1 MSEVAE
7 VSHDG
12 TCMNCG
18 SPIVHWRNPG
28 EYSGRWAHVGPD
40 ISKHPAVPHPT
51 SVRDRH
57 YDRPR
62 GPGQPEPTALE
73 ELAALVR
80 HASPLSLAYGPE
92 QSCHRI
98 GPGRLV
104 DQRAWEQ
111 WCKKW
116 GQEA

>member
-1 MSEVAE
+1 MSALTDICESLRRCLAE
-7 VSHDG
+7 ERKISHDFEHSQLEVVDLAEG
-12 TCMNCG
+12 
-18 SPIVHWRNPG
+18 
-28 EYSGRWAHVGPD
+28 AL
-40 ISKHPAVPHPT
+40 A
-51 SVRDRH
+51 
-57 YDRPR
+57 
-62 GPGQPEPTALE
+62 ALE
-73 ELAALVR
+73 ELASLVR
-80 HASPLSLAYGPE
+80 HASPLSLTYGPE